1 MGEPGYY
8 TEHGR
13 FDSVVK
19 YLSGGGDVPL
29 RLEGLLE
36 RYVRDLNPRDLG
48 PGRGVTGFTVGRS
61 ASRNTPETSSAG

>member
-1 MGEPGYY
+1 MVDKPTPTPRRGYLYHKAYY

-19 YLSGGGDVPL
+19 YLSGGDVPL

-36 RYVRDLNPRDLG
+36 RYVRNLNPRDPG
-48 PGRGVTGFTVGRS
+48 PGRGATGFTVG
-61 ASRNTPETSSAG
+61 